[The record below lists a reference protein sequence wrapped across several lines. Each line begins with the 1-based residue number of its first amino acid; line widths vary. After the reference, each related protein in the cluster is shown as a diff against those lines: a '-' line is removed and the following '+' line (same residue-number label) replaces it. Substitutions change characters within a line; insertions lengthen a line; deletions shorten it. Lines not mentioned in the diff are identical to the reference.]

1 MNRCEAHIWFRI
13 LKTVIIW
20 FVCPTLMSDP
30 KLNLMK
36 TSFWTLQD
44 EFQLM
49 TFGVGLCLL
58 TVGVAMMIIVNVLKK
73 CEHDAIINHL
83 ETQVDNAKRFRDS
96 NRLLGGNKAVPE
108 DKQILVQASNL
119 VWNFEKKLW
128 KSPPKFQKNTKN
140 QQKNATWWFS
150 PFFSTFKSCFL
161 ITVRYKDAFI
171 QQCLAFRSRHL
182 SLSCAK
188 G

>member
-1 MNRCEAHIWFRI
+1 MRLLPIV
-13 LKTVIIW
+13 KG
-20 FVCPTLMSDP
+20 
-30 KLNLMK
+30 
-36 TSFWTLQD
+36 TLQKFKSRKSEDPTTPNEQADGFHTTPAGEFPRNGPKSSIVAIVMFYLSKIITIIGLILVARAVWFEED

-119 VWNFEKKLW
+119 V
-128 KSPPKFQKNTKN
+128 
-140 QQKNATWWFS
+140 
-150 PFFSTFKSCFL
+150 
-161 ITVRYKDAFI
+161 
-171 QQCLAFRSRHL
+171 
-182 SLSCAK
+182 
-188 G
+188 

>member
-1 MNRCEAHIWFRI
+1 
-13 LKTVIIW
+13 
-20 FVCPTLMSDP
+20 
-30 KLNLMK
+30 
-36 TSFWTLQD
+36 
-44 EFQLM
+44 M

-119 VWNFEKKLW
+119 V
-128 KSPPKFQKNTKN
+128 
-140 QQKNATWWFS
+140 
-150 PFFSTFKSCFL
+150 
-161 ITVRYKDAFI
+161 
-171 QQCLAFRSRHL
+171 
-182 SLSCAK
+182 
-188 G
+188 